1 MKDLKIEISLRDL
14 ILYVLVLA
22 LFIFVF
28 VKFKAYEMELGLAQR
43 HGQITQSTQNIQ
55 ILDKNIMDLGKRVEQ
70 LEQLYSA
77 PADAFPRYEQ
87 PVKK

>member
-1 MKDLKIEISLRDL
+1 MKDGKIWISVKDL

-22 LFIFVF
+22 LFVFVF
-28 VKFKAYEMELGLAQR
+28 LKFKAYEMELGLAQR

-70 LEQLYSA
+70 LEQLYMK
-77 PADAFPRYEQ
+77 E
-87 PVKK
+87 